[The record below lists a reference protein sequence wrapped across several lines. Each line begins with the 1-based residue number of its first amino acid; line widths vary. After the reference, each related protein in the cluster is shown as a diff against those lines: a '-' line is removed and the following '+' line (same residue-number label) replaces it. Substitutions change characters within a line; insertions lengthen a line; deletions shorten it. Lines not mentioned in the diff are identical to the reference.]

1 MAKQITSQGTV
12 YETTYA
18 DPCVDDL
25 RPNSKV
31 VVYHGTREKHVAEL
45 INGFDATFEMPRYYN
60 APRHRGLFVTRDMQ
74 TAERFAGGRRG
85 YVFEIETR
93 AKFLHGTD
101 FGGRIETRRP
111 MRSDD
116 ARWLRRKYPHTF
128 RPTLSET
135 LCADSVEPQ
144 AILIGVVKPSQ
155 VLGVYTQGERY
166 SRRAF
171 FRKFAERLDLVK
183 FNFSPFTPPY
193 TFEKLVRTLVTLDYG
208 DEEETREVLSR
219 TSART
224 VRSMLSSIF
233 PPAAVEGYMAAI
245 EG

>member
-1 MAKQITSQGTV
+1 
-12 YETTYA
+12 
-18 DPCVDDL
+18 
-25 RPNSKV
+25 
-31 VVYHGTREKHVAEL
+31 
-45 INGFDATFEMPRYYN
+45 
-60 APRHRGLFVTRDMQ
+60 VTRDMQ

-101 FGGRIETRRP
+101 FGGRIETRRT

-116 ARWLRRKYPHTF
+116 ARWLRRKYPRTF

-155 VLGVYTQGERY
+155 VLGVYTRGERY

-245 EG
+245 KG